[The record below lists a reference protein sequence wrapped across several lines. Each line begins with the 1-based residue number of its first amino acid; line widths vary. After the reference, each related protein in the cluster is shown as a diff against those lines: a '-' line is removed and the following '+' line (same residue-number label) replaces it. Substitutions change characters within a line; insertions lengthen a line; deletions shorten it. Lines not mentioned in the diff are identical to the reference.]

1 MTSGEAAAVTT
12 DQITTAQAMARSGW
26 TDLDISV
33 RTGMPIEQ
41 VRRLLPKVKRA

>member
-1 MTSGEAAAVTT
+1 MTPSEPIAVTT
-12 DQITTAQAMARSGW
+12 DQIATAQAMDRSGW
-26 TDLDISV
+26 TDFDIAA

>member
-1 MTSGEAAAVTT
+1 MTEPAAVTT

-26 TDLDISV
+26 TDFDIAA
-33 RTGMPIEQ
+33 RTGLPIEQ